1 MCVGLR
7 PLSVHRRGGR
17 RRCHPLA
24 APHIHRSLSRTARRE
39 RHLGSWISHVSD
51 DHLRTCRFVQ
61 GVAQSGRRLRH
72 LFADRSTGTASMS
85 RSSGGRISEAHRKH
99 ESGSRTGMLKYTH
112 KVLQSQWLFTRRAS
126 RLRGAYRHGK
136 LIWQHHYGE
145 ATVDP
150 ERYTTPGPDAGAR
163 LGAACALAIH
173 FPAGCGSAILRCI
186 SPRAE
191 LPLLRKRIRR
201 RARVSGVSIV
211 AEDLARW
218 VRCVVDAKAP
228 RGSMITVA
236 SGGDATLTSFAL
248 HEGRHFPARRTL

>member
-1 MCVGLR
+1 MSPPRSASYLTDHYPELLAENVIWAPGSVMYRRTIFARVGSFRESLKAAEDYDIYLR
-7 PLSVHRRGGR
+7 IARLA
-17 RRCHPLA
+17 PLA
-24 APHIHRSLSRTARRE
+24 CH
-39 RHLGSWISHVSD
+39 
-51 DHLRTCRFVQ
+51 
-61 GVAQSGRRLRH
+61 GRPVVEYRKH
-72 LFADRSTGTASMS
+72 TASMS
-85 RSSGGRISEAHRKH
+85 QDPGR
-99 ESGSRTGMLKYTH
+99 MLKYTH

-145 ATVDP
+145 ATVD
-150 ERYTTPGPDAGAR
+150 RMVYDAWAR
-163 LGAACALAIH
+163 RWSSARRQLAALAIH

-228 RGSMITVA
+228 RGSTIAVA

-248 HEGRHFPARRTL
+248 HEGRHFPARRDT